1 MVKPCVPMVSVL
13 IPVRPNSSTLL
24 KSLKSIMS
32 QSYRSFEIIAVLDRD
47 NEENFKVFSEN
58 VGEIPLTVIH
68 TNYLEIGLP
77 EMLNLGIRASSGV
90 YIARIDD
97 DDYSHPDRLQLQ
109 VNLFEQF
116 PLTVLVGG
124 WTNVVDQF
132 GSIQYTI
139 RPSECPA
146 HELLSDNVICHSS
159 AVFSRRA
166 ALEVGGY
173 GQSLPG
179 CEDYDLWLKLITK
192 GEIRAVQKTIV
203 DYLMNPIGLSR
214 VPIPFETIKSI
225 SQSRKV
231 AQKHLNVGFVKSKL
245 QEKKWKSTQLH
256 AHKSIAKKDVLNK

>member
-1 MVKPCVPMVSVL
+1 MMKPYVPMVSVI

-24 KSLKSIMS
+24 KSLKSITS

-47 NEENFKVFSEN
+47 NGKNYKIFSEN

-68 TNYLEIGLP
+68 TNYLEIGFP
-77 EMLNLGIRASSGV
+77 EMLNLGIRASKGV

-97 DDYSHPDRLQLQ
+97 DDYSHPHRLQLQ
-109 VNLFEQF
+109 VNLLEQF

-139 RPSECPA
+139 RPSGCPA

-159 AVFSRRA
+159 AVFLKSA

-173 GQSLPG
+173 GQNLPG

-192 GEIRAVQKTIV
+192 GEIRAVQELIV
-203 DYLMNPIGLSR
+203 DYFMNPIGISR
-214 VPIPFETIKSI
+214 VPIPIETLKQIN
-225 SQSRKV
+225 QSRRK
-231 AQKHLNVGFVKSKL
+231 AQKHLNVGLLRSFS
-245 QEKKWKSTQLH
+245 QRKKWETPQLI
-256 AHKSIAKKDVLNK
+256 AHKATLLN